1 MTHTLQRIW
10 ILAVLVAAGLPFGL
24 QADDAQPSAAK
35 PAETGATRATDGAA
49 KRDPPGGYRVVMK
62 GQTVYWCTKQTPTG
76 SRVRTEERC
85 MTPDQY
91 DALEAS
97 SKAMVEDLRRAS
109 PPPLGN

>member
-1 MTHTLQRIW
+1 MNRRLHRSSG
-10 ILAVLVAAGLPFGL
+10 LAVLLSACLPL
-24 QADDAQPSAAK
+24 VVHANDVK
-35 PAETGATRATDGAA
+35 PAATEPAATGATKATDGAA
-49 KRDPPGGYRVVMK
+49 KRDPPGGFRVVMK
-62 GQTVYWCTKQTPTG
+62 GSTVYWCTKQTPTG
-76 SRVRTEERC
+76 SRIRTEERC